1 MNAKRVKS
9 GSFPRRRNVKLKLVV
24 SNETPQMAPPK
35 RKPLDDDNEDVIT
48 MDRLVLAIRNR
59 LALSDNSTNELSK
72 GAGCSPSTVANFIGT
87 PKRTT
92 RNPQLLTI
100 MRLARVANITVGFD
114 GGGRGG
120 KRRGK

>member
-1 MNAKRVKS
+1 MSARRIVA
-9 GSFPRRRNVKLKLVV
+9 GSFPRPRKVKLTLVA
-24 SNETPQMAPPK
+24 SNETPTAPQPK

-59 LALSDNSTNELSK
+59 LALSDNSTGELAK
-72 GAGCSPSTVANFIGT
+72 GAGCSPSTVANFVGT

-114 GGGRGG
+114 GPGRG